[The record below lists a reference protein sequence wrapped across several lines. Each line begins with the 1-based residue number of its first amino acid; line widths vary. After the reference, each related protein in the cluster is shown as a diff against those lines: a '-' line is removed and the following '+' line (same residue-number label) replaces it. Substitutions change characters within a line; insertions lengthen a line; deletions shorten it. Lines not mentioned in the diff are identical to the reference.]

1 MLRKVKRSLIAIV
14 LIIVVLFAGWRG
26 YIGYLEHAGKIAAPT
41 SGQWLR
47 SSEDKP
53 YPDVNRYPHMWI
65 LVSKHQQRVYLINH
79 NKVLYTMYASTG
91 TGKNNNTPSGFYHI
105 QAERGDSFYN
115 NKSGEGANFWVSWKD
130 HGIYLFHSV
139 PVDRNSHYD
148 KREAAKLGKSAASHG
163 CVRLSIQDARWLY
176 QNIKQGTRVVI
187 TS

>member
-65 LVSKHQQRVYLINH
+65 L
-79 NKVLYTMYASTG
+79 
-91 TGKNNNTPSGFYHI
+91 GF
-105 QAERGDSFYN
+105 QA
-115 NKSGEGANFWVSWKD
+115 
-130 HGIYLFHSV
+130 
-139 PVDRNSHYD
+139 
-148 KREAAKLGKSAASHG
+148 SAA
-163 CVRLSIQDARWLY
+163 RLPD
-176 QNIKQGTRVVI
+176 
-187 TS
+187 